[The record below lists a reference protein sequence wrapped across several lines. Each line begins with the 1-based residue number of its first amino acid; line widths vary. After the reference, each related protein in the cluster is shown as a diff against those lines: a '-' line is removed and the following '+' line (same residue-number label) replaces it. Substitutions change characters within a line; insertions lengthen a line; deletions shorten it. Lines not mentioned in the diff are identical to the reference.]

1 MIPLSS
7 DFKEST
13 TQKVNS
19 VKECDVRLHNP
30 ALSEATKKVDNL
42 PCVHHLS

>member
-13 TQKVNS
+13 TQKADS
-19 VKECDVRLHNP
+19 IKECDVRLHNP
-30 ALSEATKKVDNL
+30 ALSEATKKANDL